1 MNTNRKLLTALAVG
15 AAIGGILG
23 VLYAPD
29 KGVETRKK
37 ISDRTKKIT
46 DAAKEKL
53 EQLRHH
59 GNGAKDR
66 KSEFA

>member
-1 MNTNRKLLTALAVG
+1 MNTNGKMLTTLAVG

-37 ISDRTKKIT
+37 ISDRTKKIA

-53 EQLRHH
+53 EKLRHH
-59 GNGAKDR
+59 GNGVKDTE
-66 KSEFA
+66 KSFV

>member
-1 MNTNRKLLTALAVG
+1 MNTKGKLLTALAVG
-15 AAIGGILG
+15 AAIGGVLG

-37 ISDRTKKIT
+37 ISDRTKKIA

-59 GNGAKDR
+59 GNGEKDK